1 MTSIPLINDDTP
13 SFILELIFQ
22 LKVKDVMTQK
32 LIHGSRKTPLSE
44 IQAIMK
50 RERITGIPIAEEK
63 RLFGIISMDDIIR
76 ALEGGYIE
84 EPAERYMT
92 KNLIVLEEDMPL
104 SFAINYMDK
113 YHYGRF
119 PVLNLH
125 KELVGIVT
133 SRDII
138 NQLLININNE
148 MARLESTMM
157 KEEEHPEGIGTFER
171 SFLCHRFDFENAG
184 RASTEIKKKLKS
196 MNLDRKLIRRVAVAA
211 YELEINLV
219 VHSQG
224 GTLTFTIEDEWATIV
239 AADRGPGM
247 KNPEEALKEG
257 FSTANDWIRSLG
269 FGAGMGLPNVKRV
282 SDTFSLES
290 RWEEGTRVESR
301 IQLTDEEKK

>member
-1 MTSIPLINDDTP
+1 MNSLPLINENTP

-22 LKVKDVMTQK
+22 LKVKDVMTRNVFTAEKHQAMAELQK
-32 LIHGSRKTPLSE
+32 
-44 IQAIMK
+44 IMK
-50 RERITGIPIAEEK
+50 ERRITGIPIVQGR
-63 RLFGIISMDDIIR
+63 RLKGIISMDDIIQ

-84 EPAERYMT
+84 DPAEKHMT

-119 PVLNLH
+119 PVLNLN

-133 SRDII
+133 SKDII
-138 NQLLININNE
+138 NQLLININEE
-148 MARLESTMM
+148 MAKLEATMM
-157 KEEEHPEGIGTFER
+157 KDQGQHDESGIPNFQR

-196 MNLDRKLIRRVAVAA
+196 LDLDRKLIRRVAVAA

-224 GTLTFTIEDEWATIV
+224 GTLSFAIEKDWVILT
-239 AADRGPGM
+239 AADRGPGIA
-247 KNPEEALKEG
+247 NPEDALKEG

-282 SDTFSLES
+282 SDQFSLES
-290 RWEEGTRVESR
+290 ELDKGTRVVSK
-301 IQLTDEEKK
+301 IQVKA